1 VAAVNPVLNI
11 ALYQAIWFA
20 CVLMGTAGALGSLV
34 PLALHLWLSRRRRAD
49 LQMMGILLVAGLVI
63 DGSLQ
68 LSGFFRFTA
77 AALPIPLW
85 LAVIWLALATL
96 PHHSLGWM
104 KGRPLLSAALG
115 AIGGP
120 LAYWAGVRLDA
131 AAFSWPLLPSLLLL
145 AVIWA
150 MLWPA
155 VMFFAGKLSPASPPA
170 TPEQG

>member
-1 VAAVNPVLNI
+1 
-11 ALYQAIWFA
+11 
-20 CVLMGTAGALGSLV
+20 
-34 PLALHLWLSRRRRAD
+34 
-49 LQMMGILLVAGLVI
+49 MMGILLVAGLVI
-63 DGSLQ
+63 DGGLQ

-85 LAVIWLALATL
+85 LVVIWLALATL
-96 PHHSLGWM
+96 PHHSLAWM

-150 MLWPA
+150 ALWPA
-155 VMFFAGKLSPASPPA
+155 VMFFAGKLCPGSPASSD
-170 TPEQG
+170 QV